1 MCIACGRTAGKVRF
15 GRLHAQGHGEF
26 ARVARS
32 QTQSEVRV
40 TLISIRGEAG
50 GGVSGDGCGARVC
63 EGTGTYGRVVRLC
76 RPGLYQVVCVTLR

>member
-1 MCIACGRTAGKVRF
+1 MNLLESLVHR
-15 GRLHAQGHGEF
+15 H
-26 ARVARS
+26 S
-32 QTQSEVRV
+32 QSTERQEVRV